1 MYTVEKKRG
10 AIIILKKINADEL
23 HAIEHKCNSLNG
35 RLGDLRYQFKP
46 TLSVEELSDIIGIPV
61 QTIYDYEREGNPV
74 PPAAIIKYATVF
86 GVSTDYLY
94 GISPTMQPVD
104 IDIRGL
110 GLSEHALKNLR
121 DNKIAPWLISEI
133 IEHELFDD
141 ILIDAYIYVTGYI
154 DDTIQQYNATVYSK
168 HNEILNKIG
177 GAGQTFRLDQ
187 RLSEGLRINQDVL
200 FTELLTKKFLTVFSD
215 LRNKHKNDSFTSNM
229 PIGKSSSDIVVE
241 AIVDAIDKTEGTPQ
255 HKIAAGIFALLKIS
269 PSKKSFRLMEKILKQ
284 DENLERLLGKSAII
298 EPNARKRSKNPSPID
313 KDESE

>member
-1 MYTVEKKRG
+1 M
-10 AIIILKKINADEL
+10 

-104 IDIRGL
+104 MDIREL

-121 DNKIAPWLISEI
+121 DNKIAQWLISEI

-141 ILIDAYIYVTGYI
+141 LLIDAYIYVTGYI
-154 DDTIQQYNATVYSK
+154 DDTIQQYNATVYAK

-177 GAGQTFRLDQ
+177 GSGQTFRLDQ

-200 FTELLTKKFLTVFSD
+200 FTELLTKKFLSIFTD
-215 LRNKHKNDSFTSNM
+215 LRNKHKNDSFTSDM
-229 PIGKSSSDIVVE
+229 PLGKSTSDIFVE
-241 AIVDAIDKTEGTPQ
+241 AVNNTDGSPQ

-269 PSKKSFRLMEKILKQ
+269 PSKKSFKLMEKILKQ
-284 DENLERLLGKSAII
+284 DDNLERLLGKSAII
-298 EPNARKRSKNPSPID
+298 EPNARKRSKNPSPVDID
-313 KDESE
+313 ETE

>member
-1 MYTVEKKRG
+1 
-10 AIIILKKINADEL
+10 L

-104 IDIRGL
+104 MDIREL

-121 DNKIAPWLISEI
+121 DNKIAQWLISEI

-141 ILIDAYIYVTGYI
+141 LLIDAYIYVTGYI
-154 DDTIQQYNATVYSK
+154 DDTIQQYNATVYAK

-177 GAGQTFRLDQ
+177 GSGQTFRLDQ

-200 FTELLTKKFLTVFSD
+200 FTELLTKKFLSIFTD
-215 LRNKHKNDSFTSNM
+215 LRNKHKNDSFTSDM
-229 PIGKSSSDIVVE
+229 PLGKSTSDIFVE
-241 AIVDAIDKTEGTPQ
+241 AVNNTDGSPQ

-269 PSKKSFRLMEKILKQ
+269 PSKKSFKLMEKILKQ
-284 DENLERLLGKSAII
+284 DDNLERLLGKSAII
-298 EPNARKRSKNPSPID
+298 EPNARKRSKNPSPVDID
-313 KDESE
+313 ETE